1 MIIFGKEYKIVYEK
15 DQKDKANTLY
25 LYIENI
31 DGVTYAKFGEAF
43 KQTVWERYDATGYT
57 QHSKQIKVWKSS
69 VGDKPIHRLLRSM
82 FTWAGNKN
90 ENPLNT
96 NEAYIIK
103 SSDELDKMIETITDI
118 VKNQKIGPDFF
129 RNRCENLTYS
139 PRSYQ
144 QDIINKAQNVLSVKD
159 RVLVNLST
167 RGGKSF
173 VSLNIC
179 KNIIG
184 KTKVANILI
193 LTPFPA
199 AEGSFEEVANFHKDF
214 KGWKYVRLSAKTK
227 SDEFCDKNII
237 FCSYQFY
244 DEGKSICQKLIQYMF
259 FDVIVLDECHN
270 TSDSER
276 TKKLLKT
283 LNYGKLLYMSG
294 TPFNDIYS
302 GYFTKD
308 EVVTFDFIDFIKFA
322 KAHPDQ
328 IKLPNLH
335 IKNVCNVKMLEN
347 ELTAMCPDVFKDA
360 DAFDF
365 PTIFSNDQHAEAFF
379 TWLFRPVK
387 SNPLIVNTKRWFDL
401 NNQKRIIAFF
411 STTAQVD
418 VAKKALEKLLPNY
431 KVLSVSGE
439 DVDFNSVDEKTI
451 NKAFEENENTI
462 ILTCGKLTTGVTLP
476 KLDTI
481 WYFKNTSSAEQFVQ
495 ILFRT
500 MTPCD
505 GKTDATMY
513 CFDSEASLKVVKEYA
528 TVRLD
533 EMSTNISKGEND
545 TYQTVIS
552 DILSCINFTY
562 LTNKYQ
568 WVDEDPDDYFEKLHK
583 LPYSHSVVAAFQNFN
598 SFDGVEDLGTEELKE
613 KDLTITKAQGEA
625 TKGQCDRNNNLKK
638 LFRESNRKPSD
649 DSNEEERTSNKV
661 VKQLLKLLLNIDK
674 KIFVNDFVKSYKD
687 LEKLMPKELKDYEA
701 NYKQLLEDNKARLN
715 QMIEDIRYKE
725 SHGKVDELL
734 QGLSFSNSTD
744 MKTPEALLDKMFEK
758 LSNVNGTICD
768 PCAGVGTMLLY
779 AVEKY
784 GFKKEDC
791 YGIDID
797 EDNVKICKK
806 LGFVNIIQGDAQD
819 PKTWGKLNMNFDH
832 IIMNPPYDKNLHL
845 KILQETM
852 KHSDD
857 VVNLSPIR
865 WLQDPLAEYKKNSD
879 WKKFESVRKRIE
891 TLDVVSA
898 AEAQKLFGSGQYE
911 NLGIYHLT
919 KNGRLDI
926 LLKPFIS
933 KGLFDKV
940 NLPTYQGKYK
950 SFYSERVSENYKN
963 FDKPFVKVS
972 ALHGNVDAKDWFDI
986 ITPQKELAMS
996 KEQNKGG
1003 SCTFTYNFDTEEEA
1017 ENFFAYCQTKFV
1029 KACNGNVK
1037 TNIRWPGYAVP
1048 FMPTYT
1054 HPWTD
1059 EMLYEYFDLT
1069 EEEIK
1074 EIEQSIK

>member
-1 MIIFGKEYKIVYEK
+1 MTVFGKEYKIISEK
-15 DQKDKANTLY
+15 DQKDRANTLY
-25 LYIENI
+25 LYIEII
-31 DGVTYAKFGEAF
+31 DGVAYAKFGEAF
-43 KQTVWERYDATGYT
+43 KQTVWERYAATGYT

-82 FTWAGNKN
+82 FTWAGNKS

-103 SSDELDKMIETITDI
+103 SSDELDRMISTITDI

-129 RNRCENLTYS
+129 RDRCENLTYS

-184 KTKVANILI
+184 KDDTANILI

-199 AEGSFEEVANFHKDF
+199 AEGSFEEVANLHKDF
-214 KGWKYVRLSAKTK
+214 KGWKYIRLSAKTK
-227 SDEFCDKNII
+227 ADEFCDKNII

-244 DEGKSICQKLIQYMF
+244 DEGKAICQKLIKDLF
-259 FDVIVLDECHN
+259 IDVIVLDECHN
-270 TSDSER
+270 TSDSDR
-276 TKKLLKT
+276 TVKLLKT

-335 IKNVCNVKMLEN
+335 IKNVCNISMLQEQ
-347 ELTAMCPDVFKDA
+347 LTALSPTVFEDA
-360 DAFDF
+360 DVFDF

-401 NNQKRIIAFF
+401 SDQKRVIAFF

-431 KVLSVSGE
+431 NVLSVSGE
-439 DVDFNSVDEKTI
+439 DTDFTSVDERKV
-451 NKAFEENENTI
+451 NDAFKNENTV

-481 WYFKNTSSAEQFVQ
+481 WYFKNTASAEQFIQ

-500 MTPCD
+500 MTPCE

-545 TYQTVIS
+545 TYQTVIN

-562 LTNKYQ
+562 LTDSYQ
-568 WVDEDPDDYFEKLHK
+568 WNQEDPDDYFEKLHK
-583 LPYSHSVVAAFQNFN
+583 LPYSHSVVAALQNFS
-598 SFDGVEDLGTEELKE
+598 SFDGVEDIGTEELKE

-625 TKGQCDRNNNLKK
+625 TKGQCDRNNKLKQ
-638 LFRESNRKPSD
+638 LFRESKSSND
-649 DSNEEERTSNKV
+649 DNNEEERTSNKV

-687 LEKLMPKELKDYEA
+687 LEKLMPEELKDYKD
-701 NYKQLLEDNKARLN
+701 NYEKLLEDNKARLN

-758 LSNVNGTICD
+758 LSN
-768 PCAGVGTMLLY
+768 
-779 AVEKY
+779 
-784 GFKKEDC
+784 
-791 YGIDID
+791 
-797 EDNVKICKK
+797 
-806 LGFVNIIQGDAQD
+806 
-819 PKTWGKLNMNFDH
+819 
-832 IIMNPPYDKNLHL
+832 
-845 KILQETM
+845 
-852 KHSDD
+852 
-857 VVNLSPIR
+857 
-865 WLQDPLAEYKKNSD
+865 
-879 WKKFESVRKRIE
+879 
-891 TLDVVSA
+891 
-898 AEAQKLFGSGQYE
+898 
-911 NLGIYHLT
+911 
-919 KNGRLDI
+919 
-926 LLKPFIS
+926 
-933 KGLFDKV
+933 
-940 NLPTYQGKYK
+940 
-950 SFYSERVSENYKN
+950 
-963 FDKPFVKVS
+963 
-972 ALHGNVDAKDWFDI
+972 
-986 ITPQKELAMS
+986 
-996 KEQNKGG
+996 
-1003 SCTFTYNFDTEEEA
+1003 YN
-1017 ENFFAYCQTKFV
+1017 
-1029 KACNGNVK
+1029 
-1037 TNIRWPGYAVP
+1037 
-1048 FMPTYT
+1048 
-1054 HPWTD
+1054 
-1059 EMLYEYFDLT
+1059 
-1069 EEEIK
+1069 
-1074 EIEQSIK
+1074 